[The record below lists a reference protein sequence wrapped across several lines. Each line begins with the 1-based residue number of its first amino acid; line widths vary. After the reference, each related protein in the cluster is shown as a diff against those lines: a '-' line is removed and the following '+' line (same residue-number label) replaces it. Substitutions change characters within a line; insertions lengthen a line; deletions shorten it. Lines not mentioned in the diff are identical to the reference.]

1 VEAAQRVVFLQTI
14 RERVESGWLVVVR
27 EREQGLPELEALV
40 REVQGGLEE

>member
-1 VEAAQRVVFLQTI
+1 MEVAQRVVFLQIT
-14 RERVESGWLVVVR
+14 RGPMESGWLVVVR